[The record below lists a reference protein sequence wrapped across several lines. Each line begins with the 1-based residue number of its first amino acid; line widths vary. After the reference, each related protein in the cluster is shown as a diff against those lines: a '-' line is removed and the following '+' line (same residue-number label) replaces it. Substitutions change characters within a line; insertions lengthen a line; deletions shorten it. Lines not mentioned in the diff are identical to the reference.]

1 MLIMY
6 HVSIFLISLIN
17 SSLTIEFCCKTF
29 LMLILEQ
36 AFALSVKTLKYR
48 TSLNI
53 IWITWKNWR
62 AALIIR
68 YTVVILFE
76 LHSCKKIFIK
86 KRHIGFILKNS
97 FTIFNSQWSI
107 YIYFNHVKSQKLSSK
122 VISLWSVIIWF
133 PELHP
138 FYPWVELITVGLW
151 ICSFI

>member
-6 HVSIFLISLIN
+6 HVSIFFISLIN

-86 KRHIGFILKNS
+86 KHIGFILKNS
-97 FTIFNSQWSI
+97 FTILIADEATISTLTMSK
-107 YIYFNHVKSQKLSSK
+107 VKSYLLMWLVYGVLSSG
-122 VISLWSVIIWF
+122 SL
-133 PELHP
+133 
-138 FYPWVELITVGLW
+138 
-151 ICSFI
+151 SFILFIHGLN